1 MSVLMPSFH
10 CRYDHYGTL
19 CELLPAG
26 IPSLVFCL
34 KAVDEGKFFP
44 VQKMVVSVILGSILM
59 LSPWGTLK
67 GVPRSNIDSA
77 LSLHQCMLVL
87 VQLPRK
93 YLA

>member
-34 KAVDEGKFFP
+34 KAVDEGTFFP
-44 VQKMVVSVILGSILM
+44 VQKMVVSVILGA
-59 LSPWGTLK
+59 
-67 GVPRSNIDSA
+67 N
-77 LSLHQCMLVL
+77 
-87 VQLPRK
+87 
-93 YLA
+93 

>member
-44 VQKMVVSVILGSILM
+44 VQKMAVSVIFGSTNVKSMGHI
-59 LSPWGTLK
+59 K
-67 GVPRSNIDSA
+67 GGIS
-77 LSLHQCMLVL
+77 Q
-87 VQLPRK
+87 
-93 YLA
+93 

>member
-44 VQKMVVSVILGSILM
+44 VQKMVVSVILGSTNVKSMGHI
-59 LSPWGTLK
+59 K